1 MSAPRVR
8 TDTPG
13 VYRRGPVYSVTWRTL
28 DGRQHWQSVP
38 TIKAARKLKSHWRRE
53 AKEQHRA
60 TLLIH
65 TFEECGWDASV
76 AATKLGVEREAFL
89 DELLWARGVMEE
101 A

>member
-38 TIKAARKLKSHWRRE
+38 TIKAARKLKAQRRRKNK
-53 AKEQHRA
+53 AARRA
-60 TLLIH
+60 RK
-65 TFEECGWDASV
+65 GNQP
-76 AATKLGVEREAFL
+76 KGNKP
-89 DELLWARGVMEE
+89 
-101 A
+101 